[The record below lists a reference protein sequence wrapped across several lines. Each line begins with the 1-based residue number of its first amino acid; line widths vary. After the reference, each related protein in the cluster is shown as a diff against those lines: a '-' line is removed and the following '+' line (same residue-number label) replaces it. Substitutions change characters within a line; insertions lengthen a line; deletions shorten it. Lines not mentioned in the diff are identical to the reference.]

1 MALRNVTLH
10 LSDTTFERA
19 RMAARALQRPIEDVL
34 SDALAAAFPSIQDAP
49 AEMQRELAE
58 LTWLSDEGLWTVA
71 HSAMPLAHQQRLREL
86 DKLNSSRSL
95 TVEEMAELE
104 SLREEYGRFTLRKA
118 RAFAVLSMRGG
129 VHSTLFPLASFNR
142 NAA

>member
-19 RMAARALQRPIEDVL
+19 RMAARVLQRPIEDVL

-49 AEMQRELAE
+49 ADMQRELAE
-58 LTWLSDEGLWTVA
+58 LTWLSDEDLWAVA
-71 HSAMPLAHQQRLREL
+71 HSAMSVAHQQRLREL
-86 DKLNSSRSL
+86 DKLNNSRSL
-95 TVEEMAELE
+95 TVEEMVELE

-118 RAFAVLSMRGG
+118 RALAVLSMRGG
-129 VHSTLFPLASFNR
+129 RPLLASS
-142 NAA
+142 